1 MSGINVPALHS
12 HDERLESKHHLA
24 ASIIRTVSGAKEEV
38 DEEVRVSRVMGN
50 ENPGAATGLLLGGS
64 GGGREGEEDGDA
76 TGTGAS
82 GEVRGIVVDGVE
94 EGDNRS
100 VEVALRG
107 LVRRRRGH
115 GGECLGLSLLEL
127 HAGAAVSLSLS
138 RAHSLINTYS
148 HLVRPIA
155 LRCAQSISSKLD
167 SILFILKK
175 QSIYCLV
182 FFKILMRELCFL
194 NIYS

>member
-100 VEVALRG
+100 VEVAFRG

-138 RAHSLINTYS
+138 LSRSLSHKHLFSSCPSDCFEMRTIN
-148 HLVRPIA
+148 
-155 LRCAQSISSKLD
+155 
-167 SILFILKK
+167 FIKTRFN
-175 QSIYCLV
+175 SIYFKKPINLLLG
-182 FFKILMRELCFL
+182 FFF
-194 NIYS
+194 